1 LDTADRV
8 TETPESPQPKLS
20 FLRRAGALQQ
30 RLVVLMASRLVLSL
44 VSLGIALA
52 LDTAVGDLSDLS
64 RRGLYGTVAFAFLAT
79 ALYGMVLPRIRRAG
93 RFAAINIA
101 ADIAIVTSL
110 VHFSGGANSVLAFLY
125 VVVAVYAALL
135 FERRGALTTA
145 GLGIFA
151 YGALLLVGRSVGTGS
166 HGTPSSEP
174 ATVLFT
180 VWAVHATAIVLVAA
194 LASFLAA
201 ELRRT
206 GEALR
211 QRTSDLRRLRNLH
224 EHTVESLMSGLL
236 TTDHEGQITSFN
248 PEAERIT
255 GLPAAAAVGCG
266 VEMVLPGVRE
276 QALATAGE
284 GVQRRVRMPYRNRN
298 GEELHLG
305 VASYVLRDADGVP
318 GGRVLIFQDVTEV
331 VEMEA
336 ELRRSERLAAVG
348 ELSASIAHEIR
359 NPLAAISGSI
369 QMLHKEAGALDA
381 DSAARLMKIVLRETD
396 RLNLLI
402 TDFLRYAQPGPLK
415 LGPVVVG
422 DAVAELLEMFAP
434 TLPDGVSV
442 AVDLEEGLA
451 VHADA
456 AQLRQL
462 LWNLVLNAV
471 QAMPDGGE
479 ITIRA
484 AAASE
489 EAPQE
494 ARSDRRKGG
503 EAKSAWAE
511 LSVRDE
517 GIGIPADL
525 LDRIFDPF
533 FTTKPQGSGLG
544 LAMVHRI
551 VEEHGGSLG
560 VESAVD
566 HGTEICLRLPLLEP
580 SP

>member
-1 LDTADRV
+1 
-8 TETPESPQPKLS
+8 
-20 FLRRAGALQQ
+20 
-30 RLVVLMASRLVLSL
+30 MASRLVLSL

-52 LDTAVGDLSDLS
+52 LDTSVGDLSAVS

-79 ALYGMVLPRIRRAG
+79 ALYGIVLPRIRRAG

-110 VHFSGGANSVLAFLY
+110 VHFSGGADSVLAFLY

-135 FERRGALTTA
+135 FERRGALATA
-145 GLGIFA
+145 AMGIFA
-151 YGALLLVGRSVGTGS
+151 YGALLLLGRSLGTELPGAA
-166 HGTPSSEP
+166 SSEP
-174 ATVLFT
+174 VAVLVT
-180 VWAVHATAIVLVAA
+180 VWAVHSTAIVLVAA

-211 QRTSDLRRLRNLH
+211 ERTSDLRRLRNLH

-236 TTDHEGQITSFN
+236 TTDRESRITSFN

-255 GLPAAAAVGCG
+255 GLSAAAAVGCS
-266 VEMVLPGVRE
+266 VEMVLPGVAE
-276 QALATAGE
+276 QALSPADDGLH
-284 GVQRRVRMPYRNRN
+284 RRVRMAYRNRQ
-298 GEELHLG
+298 GAERHLG
-305 VASYVLRDADGVP
+305 VASYVLRDADGVS

-369 QMLHKEAGALDA
+369 QMLRNEAGALGGDA
-381 DSAARLMKIVLRETD
+381 AARLMKIVLRETD

-402 TDFLRYAQPGPLK
+402 TDFLRYARPGPLQ
-415 LGPVVVG
+415 LEPVVVR
-422 DAVAELLEMFAP
+422 DAVSELLEMFAP
-434 TLPDGVSV
+434 TLPDGVEVV
-442 AVDLEEGLA
+442 AEVEEGLT

-462 LWNLVLNAV
+462 LWNLMLNAV

-479 ITIRA
+479 LTIRA
-484 AAASE
+484 AVMPE

-494 ARSDRRKGG
+494 ARSGRRNMG

-511 LSVRDE
+511 LSVRDN
-517 GIGIPADL
+517 GTGIPAEL
-525 LDRIFDPF
+525 VDRIFDPF

-560 VESAVD
+560 VESVVGR
-566 HGTEICLRLPLLEP
+566 GTEMRVRLRLMEP

>member
-1 LDTADRV
+1 
-8 TETPESPQPKLS
+8 
-20 FLRRAGALQQ
+20 
-30 RLVVLMASRLVLSL
+30 MASRLTLAL

-52 LDTAVGDLSDLS
+52 LDTAVGDLSERS

-79 ALYGMVLPRIRRAG
+79 ALYGMVLPRIRQAG

-110 VHFSGGANSVLAFLY
+110 VHFSGGADSVLAFLY

-135 FERRGALTTA
+135 FERRGALATA

-151 YGALLLVGRSVGTGS
+151 YGALLLAGRGVGAES
-166 HGTPSSEP
+166 HGASSEP
-174 ATVLFT
+174 ATVLIT

-211 QRTSDLRRLRNLH
+211 QRTRDLRRLRSLH

-236 TTDHEGQITSFN
+236 TTDHAGHITSFN

-255 GLPAAAAVGCG
+255 GLSAAAAVGCS
-266 VEMVLPGVRE
+266 VELVLPGVHE
-276 QALATAGE
+276 QALAPAGD
-284 GVQRRVRMPYRNRN
+284 GVHRRVRMPYRSRD
-298 GEELHLG
+298 GEERHLG
-305 VASYVLRDADGVP
+305 VAAYVLRDADGVA

-331 VEMEA
+331 VELEA

-369 QMLHKEAGALDA
+369 QMLVKESGALDA
-381 DSAARLMKIVLRETD
+381 DPAERLMKIVLRETD

-402 TDFLRYAQPGPLK
+402 TDFLRYARPGPLD
-415 LGPVVVG
+415 LEAVEVRQAVG
-422 DAVAELLEMFAP
+422 ELLEMFAS
-434 TLPDGVSV
+434 TLPDNVRV
-442 AVDLEEGLA
+442 IVDVEEGIT

-462 LWNLVLNAV
+462 LWNLVLNAA

-479 ITIRA
+479 LRIHGA
-484 AAASE
+484 VVPE
-489 EAPQE
+489 GAPQE
-494 ARSDRRKGG
+494 ARADRRKRG

-533 FTTKPQGSGLG
+533 FTTKAQGSGLG

-560 VESAVD
+560 VESTVGR
-566 HGTEICLRLPLLEP
+566 GTEIRVRLPLVEA
-580 SP
+580 SS